1 MHPIIYCIYT
11 VNILVQESTLV
22 GVVTIRRLLK
32 GQRERKKNG
41 ATRSLQCIAMPRAE
55 GVSCSLGL
63 LITIVCVCM
72 CSCEGIYVCVCKNVY
87 IGTVVYICFTVF
99 ANLQCYV
106 GTYITMV

>member
-1 MHPIIYCIYT
+1 MKVNLGRYCPKTFERAKGKKEKWCCQKFAVHSYATSRRRVMQLRTFNHHCMCMH
-11 VNILVQESTLV
+11 
-22 GVVTIRRLLK
+22 
-32 GQRERKKNG
+32 
-41 ATRSLQCIAMPRAE
+41 
-55 GVSCSLGL
+55 
-63 LITIVCVCM
+63 M